1 MVVDAELLRDEPRDA
16 RRRPQVRAVA
26 ASPGEKR
33 TRNAFSPPR
42 RRAWYQRITDLA
54 PQPMRRVETQHSRQ
68 LLGNI
73 NHANGSRDGAGTQ
86 NFSCQIERL
95 TKSKRQGER
104 NIHASLEQL

>member
-1 MVVDAELLRDEPRDA
+1 DAELLRDEPGDA
-16 RRRPQVRAVA
+16 RRRPQGSCGSRE
-26 ASPGEKR
+26 PRGEA
-33 TRNAFSPPR
+33 NPQCLLSAR

-73 NHANGSRDGAGTQ
+73 NHANGSWDGAGTQ

>member
-1 MVVDAELLRDEPRDA
+1 MRLTAGVLS
-16 RRRPQVRAVA
+16 
-26 ASPGEKR
+26 ASVLSAIAIIR
-33 TRNAFSPPR
+33 
-42 RRAWYQRITDLA
+42 
-54 PQPMRRVETQHSRQ
+54 TQHSSQ

-73 NHANGSRDGAGTQ
+73 NHANGSWDGAGTQ